1 LNIFIEEKN
10 FRKHWSYRKKKKE
23 EEEHN
28 PLIFGGLLMAY
39 SCGLYLNKKRVS
51 KEWTI
56 LFKWYF

>member
-1 LNIFIEEKN
+1 LKKKTLENIGVIE
-10 FRKHWSYRKKKKE
+10 KKKKE

>member
-1 LNIFIEEKN
+1 LKKKTLENIGVIG
-10 FRKHWSYRKKKKE
+10 KKKKEE

-28 PLIFGGLLMAY
+28 PLIFGGLLMAN

-56 LFKWYF
+56 LFTWYF